1 MLGEYFSRI
10 AEDDQTELPP
20 FYLQWAV
27 FYGSFTSIAGMLA
40 GACSFEAVD
49 LRFWLWA
56 GLVGFVLI
64 FAIDPRTE
72 WSERPRRWLILT
84 VFSEAS
90 RRISPSDEKEEVQSE
105 ASDESLFCLVTKLA
119 FLELAGA
126 GVWFVFLLYP
136 VVYRWLA
143 WRSRQVLFGCD
154 YRIRLG
160 SCFVC
165 IFVSTS
171 LGGEAPRALTEE
183 KKGSVC
189 GRAVSQPCVPTR

>member
-1 MLGEYFSRI
+1 MIGTKMLGEYFSRI

-126 GVWFVFLLYP
+126 GVWFVFCFIPWYIGGWHGG
-136 VVYRWLA
+136 VA
-143 WRSRQVLFGCD
+143 RSF
-154 YRIRLG
+154 LG
-160 SCFVC
+160 A
-165 IFVSTS
+165 IIGFVSGAV
-171 LGGEAPRALTEE
+171 LYVYLYLLLWVE
-183 KKGSVC
+183 KHLVLSRRRKRGRSVD
-189 GRAVSQPCVPTR
+189 GP